1 MFIVNYFARR
11 DLVNKLLIDTEI
23 YVNKVCWYIKD
34 CKSCER
40 YYSIRSEF
48 KKNVFQCLTKILN
61 IGMLEIVINLKSELL
76 QILNPECNFL

>member
-1 MFIVNYFARR
+1 MLTKFVGTLKIVRVVR
-11 DLVNKLLIDTEI
+11 GITLLGM
-23 YVNKVCWYIKD
+23 
-34 CKSCER
+34 SL
-40 YYSIRSEF
+40 